1 MSLHH
6 LTLLIAKT
14 VYFDRPLPKD
24 VSTARERNKLVYDVA
39 FKSLCLDW
47 SKRHAISSSSK
58 QHASTPE
65 WDYNNDENLQYN
77 HWTFGDLNILI
88 RNQSDGDVFNVKIPF
103 HQNRRIYFVLNFTIL
118 GCRQKSQ
125 SSFKTGIPNNGGPR
139 GIDDRC

>member
-1 MSLHH
+1 MSLYH
-6 LTLLIAKT
+6 LTLTIAKT

-77 HWTFGDLNILI
+77 HWTFGDLNLLI
-88 RNQSDGDVFNVKIPF
+88 RNQSDGDVFNVRTLPPFTKIS
-103 HQNRRIYFVLNFTIL
+103 IFVLYSIHH
-118 GCRQKSQ
+118 
-125 SSFKTGIPNNGGPR
+125 PR
-139 GIDDRC
+139 LQIKKPV